1 MWLSSARDSQS
12 RRASRRRAQR
22 GFTMIEA
29 MVSLILLVMV
39 LSLSM
44 SLLFSMRSFA
54 ERTQYNV
61 QPRQTARRAVDYLTY
76 HISGAADLNYAF
88 NQNHFYGQPNAIVT
102 FYTPSDAA
110 RNVITQASFNN
121 FSGSETSGGQSNV
134 ITPSSGTDKTTNW
147 GDLDTDLVTLSVIDN
162 AQTTKAVVWPGD
174 RTSAVFFNYRAGCS
188 VSNAVNLQLF
198 QQATG
203 YNAVTGRSG
212 LLMLFDEA
220 GAWDYYRIGTY
231 TSSNCANPENVIS
244 VTGQAAGYETAPSG
258 TPVLTKPTLATG
270 VSFVSFRVRKPTD
283 SSGNPTGP
291 PNLEQKLGLFDPLCD
306 KPTPNVGCPAIGF
319 TPIMEGIE
327 NLQIAYLFGDGT
339 FRNGLGT
346 TLGGRGVPSQAGPC
360 AAASATCTFGLI
372 NGPNPANPTTTLSTD
387 VTNVVGLRVSVIARS
402 PALPIGARSLSE
414 GTLGFRMQRPA
425 LEDSSAGPMATAN
438 DDWFE
443 RYRLTTNILLR
454 NRNLRY

>member
-1 MWLSSARDSQS
+1 
-12 RRASRRRAQR
+12 
-22 GFTMIEA
+22 MIEA

-54 ERTQYNV
+54 EKTQYNV

-88 NQNHFYGQPNAIVT
+88 NQNHYYGQPNAIVT

-110 RNVITQASFNN
+110 RTVINQAAFNN
-121 FSGSETSGGQSNV
+121 FAGTETSGGQTNAV
-134 ITPSSGTDKTTNW
+134 TGTVPDQTTNW
-147 GDLDTDLVTLSVIDN
+147 GDLDTDLVTLAVIDN
-162 AQTTKAVVWPGD
+162 AQTTKAAVWPGD

-188 VSNAVNLQLF
+188 VSDAVNLQLF

-203 YNAVTGRSG
+203 YNAATGRSG

-258 TPVLTKPTLATG
+258 TPFLTKPTLATG

-283 SSGNPTGP
+283 ALGVPTGP
-291 PNLEQKLGLFDPLCD
+291 PNLEQKIGLFDPLCD
-306 KPTPNVGCPAIGF
+306 RPSPAVGCPAVGF

-327 NLQIAYLFGDGT
+327 NLQIAYLFGDGS
-339 FRNGLGT
+339 FRNGSGT

-360 AAASATCTFGLI
+360 ASASATCTFGLI

-402 PALPIGARSLSE
+402 PALPIGAKSLSA
-414 GTLGFRMQRPA
+414 GTSGFRMQRPA
-425 LEDSSAGPMATAN
+425 LEDSSAGPLATAN